1 MIADP
6 DEGQP
11 ETATGGTQLIAGR
24 YRLISAVGGGSMGVV
39 WRARDEKLGR
49 DVAVKELRPD
59 TTMSGAEVRQSH
71 LRARR
76 EGRIAARL
84 QHPNA
89 VTVYDVAEHDGRPY
103 LIMEFV
109 PSSGLGEILST
120 GTVLPPAEVGRI
132 GAQLASALA
141 AAHAVGIVHRDIK
154 PGNVLMTASGGV
166 KLTDFGISRA
176 TGDATVTAT
185 GEILGTP
192 AYTAPEVA
200 HGHDADF
207 PADVF
212 SLGSTLYAAVEGT
225 PPFGDEVNAMAVLL
239 RVVHNEIRPPR
250 RSGVLTDTLMRML
263 SPEPA
268 DRPTMKEVGE
278 TLRAL
283 SASPPPVVEVP
294 LAVADSVEAEA
305 PAAEPVPVP
314 VPVSLPAPTPTATLP
329 ETPPPA
335 AGPEAAVVAE
345 GTTSMPE
352 ASATEPSLPRVRS
365 RKPLMLAGGVASLA
379 VAIAAG
385 VVLSSGGGHPATSPA
400 AHPGATAAATT
411 TPKKTPTSAKPATS
425 GSATPSVSAT
435 KPSSS
440 STTPSASTT
449 TGSSSNSDVAAQLA
463 STITTYYNLVP
474 GNLSQA
480 WTYLTPDYQQNKA
493 LGYDNYK
500 SFWQGMQR
508 INVSNVVA
516 KAPDTVVI
524 TIDYYP
530 KSGRPSEE
538 RTSFTLVQQGGSWKI
553 AHSTVLSSKSI
564 S

>member
-11 ETATGGTQLIAGR
+11 ETVTDTATETAADEAELIAGR

-109 PSSGLGEILST
+109 PSSSLGEILST
-120 GTVLPPAEVGRI
+120 GTVLPPAEVARI
-132 GAQLASALA
+132 GSQLASALA

-176 TGDATVTAT
+176 TGDAAVTAT

-268 DRPTMKEVGE
+268 HRPTMKEVGE

-283 SASPPPVVEVP
+283 SVSPPRVVDVP
-294 LAVADSVEAEA
+294 LAGGDSGEAGGLLL
-305 PAAEPVPVP
+305 
-314 VPVSLPAPTPTATLP
+314 SW
-329 ETPPPA
+329 
-335 AGPEAAVVAE
+335 
-345 GTTSMPE
+345 
-352 ASATEPSLPRVRS
+352 RRCRS
-365 RKPLMLAGGVASLA
+365 RRRSWCPRRCGRGCGRPRHRRSRRRHHRRHHRRRRRRPRCRSPRRKPRRRLRNRPPR
-379 VAIAAG
+379 I
-385 VVLSSGGGHPATSPA
+385 SSRARRRCRRLRPRTRRCRA
-400 AHPGATAAATT
+400 
-411 TPKKTPTSAKPATS
+411 
-425 GSATPSVSAT
+425 
-435 KPSSS
+435 
-440 STTPSASTT
+440 
-449 TGSSSNSDVAAQLA
+449 
-463 STITTYYNLVP
+463 
-474 GNLSQA
+474 
-480 WTYLTPDYQQNKA
+480 
-493 LGYDNYK
+493 
-500 SFWQGMQR
+500 
-508 INVSNVVA
+508 
-516 KAPDTVVI
+516 
-524 TIDYYP
+524 
-530 KSGRPSEE
+530 SGRANP
-538 RTSFTLVQQGGSWKI
+538 
-553 AHSTVLSSKSI
+553 
-564 S
+564 